1 MIILKK
7 STKIKNMKT
16 KSLRELINSSL
27 EKCYLGKKIK
37 LFKYEITY
45 KNKNPYILFKC
56 NEQEWLDGH
65 QINLLNEDYYFIKKI
80 TLSTYMDGML
90 SILLTIDDNGVL
102 ERVEIDDWEEGDI
115 NLDIIDHRK
124 KVIKNI
130 LDD

>member
-7 STKIKNMKT
+7 TTKIKNMKT

-56 NEQEWLDGH
+56 NEKEWLDGH

>member
-1 MIILKK
+1 
-7 STKIKNMKT
+7 
-16 KSLRELINSSL
+16 
-27 EKCYLGKKIK
+27 
-37 LFKYEITY
+37 
-45 KNKNPYILFKC
+45 
-56 NEQEWLDGH
+56 
-65 QINLLNEDYYFIKKI
+65 
-80 TLSTYMDGML
+80 MDGML